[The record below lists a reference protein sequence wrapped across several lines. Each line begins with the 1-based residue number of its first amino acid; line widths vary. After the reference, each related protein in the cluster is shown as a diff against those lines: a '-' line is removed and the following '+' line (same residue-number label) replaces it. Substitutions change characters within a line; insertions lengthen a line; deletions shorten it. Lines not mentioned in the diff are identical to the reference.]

1 MSKIYCFAYW
11 FFVAKIYTWWHFY
24 QNAIK
29 DLQPCTYKDLRILV
43 SYWEETEESQS
54 QGFGMA
60 PEEFQ
65 KNFEK
70 SLNISEKV
78 NITEAKE
85 ASERMMRF
93 MTQDADVVKFMTDMK
108 FDYKD
113 LHMVNNYF
121 NKSS

>member
-1 MSKIYCFAYW
+1 MKAFC
-11 FFVAKIYTWWHFY
+11 
-24 QNAIK
+24 
-29 DLQPCTYKDLRILV
+29 
-43 SYWEETEESQS
+43 E
-54 QGFGMA
+54 
-60 PEEFQ
+60 
-65 KNFEK
+65 

-113 LHMVNNYF
+113 LHMVNNLIRFTQGHEVSVADFYLEF
-121 NKSS
+121 SWGKVKECVEESLIFISV

>member
-1 MSKIYCFAYW
+1 LGIPKLEEVDGQKGYSGLHLSFLDES
-11 FFVAKIYTWWHFY
+11 
-24 QNAIK
+24 QS
-29 DLQPCTYKDLRILV
+29 Q
-43 SYWEETEESQS
+43 EETQESQS